1 MTAARKNCVS
11 AILVRKRQFLIEKR
25 KQDDADPG
33 YAIPG
38 GHVESGES
46 LENALRREILEE
58 LDINIVDPKLVF
70 IGDHTASDG
79 EQQRIHY
86 FLITRWNGT
95 PNSREAE
102 LVTWTSDPKMLSFEV
117 DRKALEKV
125 RSTLV

>member
-1 MTAARKNCVS
+1 MTVVRKNCVS
-11 AILVRKRQFLIEKR
+11 AILVRNKQFLIEKR
-25 KQDDADPG
+25 KNYDVDPG

-38 GHVESGES
+38 GHVEPGES
-46 LENALRREILEE
+46 LENALRRETLEE
-58 LDINIVDPKLVF
+58 LGISIEDSKLVF
-70 IGDHTASDG
+70 VGDHTASDG

-102 LVTWTSDPKMLSFEV
+102 LVTWTSDPKILSFEV

-125 RSTLV
+125 QSAMV